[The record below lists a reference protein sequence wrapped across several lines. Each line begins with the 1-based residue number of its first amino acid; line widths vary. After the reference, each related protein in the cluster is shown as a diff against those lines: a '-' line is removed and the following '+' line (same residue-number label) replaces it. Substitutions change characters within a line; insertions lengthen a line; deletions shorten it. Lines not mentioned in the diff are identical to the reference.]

1 MISNEVREG
10 AGVPFGS
17 CLNREAQVLFHSP
30 MKIFKRLKTVSAC
43 STASLLCSLSASSAE
58 PAQPP
63 PDGQYLVY
71 VGTYTG
77 AKSKGIYA
85 YRLDAKGVL
94 TPLGL
99 AAESVHPTFL
109 AIHPNR
115 RFLYAAN
122 ETGDF
127 KGTKAGAVS
136 AYSIDLKTGKLTL
149 LNQQS
154 AGGSGPCHLVVD
166 STGQAVLVANYGGGS
181 VAALPVREDGRLGEA
196 SAFIQHHGSS
206 VNQQRQAG
214 PHGHH
219 ITTDPANRFALACD
233 LGLDKVLVYRF
244 DPAKGTLL
252 PNDPPAAALKP
263 GAGPRHLAFHPTGR
277 YAYVINEMACTLT
290 AFGYD
295 SQRGQLQELQT
306 LSTLPEGDSGKTNKG
321 AAEVDVHPSG
331 KFVDGS
337 NRGQDSLV
345 VFAIDAK
352 TGRLAHVEHQL
363 TRGKTPRNFG
373 IDPTGTYL
381 LAANQGTDSIVVF
394 RIDPETG
401 RLSPTGQVVDGVGA
415 PVCVKFV
422 PVP

>member
-1 MISNEVREG
+1 
-10 AGVPFGS
+10 
-17 CLNREAQVLFHSP
+17 
-30 MKIFKRLKTVSAC
+30 MKIIERLKIVSTGL
-43 STASLLCSLSASSAE
+43 TALSLCAFSATSAE
-58 PAQPP
+58 PAQPVT
-63 PDGQYLVY
+63 DGQCLVY

-99 AAESVHPTFL
+99 AAETMHPTFL
-109 AIHPNR
+109 AIHPNN

-136 AYSIDLKTGKLTL
+136 AFSIDSKTGKLTL

-166 STGQAVLVANYGGGS
+166 RTGQSVLVANYGGGS

-196 SAFIQHHGSS
+196 SAFIQHQGSS

-244 DPAKGTLL
+244 DPAQGSLL
-252 PNDPPAAALKP
+252 PNDPPATALKP
-263 GAGPRHLAFHPTGR
+263 GAGPRHLAFHPTGHF
-277 YAYVINEMACTLT
+277 AYVINEMACTLT
-290 AFGYD
+290 AFRYD
-295 SQRGQLQELQT
+295 AQRGELQELQT
-306 LSTLPEGDSGKTNKG
+306 VSTLPEGESVKPNYST
-321 AAEVDVHPSG
+321 AEVEVHPSG
-331 KFVDGS
+331 KFVYGS
-337 NRGQDSLV
+337 NRGHDSIV

-352 TGRLAHVEHQL
+352 TGRLTQVEHQS

-373 IDPTGTYL
+373 IDPTGTFL
-381 LAANQGTDSIVVF
+381 LAANQGTDNIVVF

-401 RLSPTGQVVDGVGA
+401 RLSPTGQVVEGVGA

-422 PVP
+422 PLP